1 MKIGSITISTN
12 MTTRWAFHST
22 LLPWLVLALGIPA
35 SFFLFK
41 FLQDSVENVARL
53 RFEREAKDANS
64 IIEGRLR
71 AYGDVLY
78 ALRAVFASEDPVDRL
93 RFHRFIESLDV
104 KHRYPGFISLNYAAY
119 FPARDKKRLEEAV
132 RRDTSLDPQGYPKF
146 AIKPPG
152 ERPEY
157 YAIVYLEPMAG
168 YEFAFGLDL
177 GATTLTTNPEKV
189 AAAIRLQRDSGKLIT
204 SAQPLRV
211 KRATEAIYL
220 AMRLA
225 VYRKGMPIETVE
237 QRQAAYLGSVGSG
250 FDVESLIREALNE
263 EMLRHMRIRL
273 YDSGSAVDSPD
284 SDSLQGKRLLFDSDR
299 RTKGSLAQPAV
310 DSNSIFVH
318 ALPIEIASRV
328 WEFEYSARKD
338 AVISALDKA
347 WPFGVLAGGL
357 LSSLLLFGVFY
368 SLSSSRSQA
377 LKLAAQMTKDLRE
390 TEERFRRIAE
400 NASDLIALI
409 DPQGRRVYVN
419 PAYDTLFGDH
429 KAMVGTDSFEDVH
442 PEDRERVRKSFFDTV
457 NDGKARRTEFRFLL
471 PNGEERHIESQAS
484 SVLDSYGKVALVV
497 RVSRDVTERRKTY
510 EALRARDLQ
519 LQEAQAV
526 ANLGIWERDVR
537 KDLSTWSD
545 QLYRIFGVTRDQFTP
560 SREEFLALV
569 HPEDRARVAMSWKS
583 LLESGPSLLDNQFRI
598 VRPDGTVRTVYTR
611 LHVDRDGSGR
621 AVRILGVCQD
631 VTDRKLA
638 EEEARATE
646 ERFRTM
652 VENVRDYAIYML
664 DPRGYITSWNLGA
677 ERIKGYLA
685 DETIGRHYSLFFLPE
700 HTERGDPG
708 LQLEFAAIQGRY
720 ESEGWSVRKDGSR
733 FWAHV
738 IVTRL
743 LDESGKLRG
752 FSRITH
758 DITERRRAEE
768 DLHSYADRLRVTSR
782 RLVEVQEA
790 ERRLLAGEL
799 HDRVGQNLTA
809 LGLNLSIVASGL
821 PAEDYPELAARL
833 EESSLLVQGTVDA
846 MRNVMAEL
854 RPHAL
859 DDYGLPAA
867 LRTLAASFS
876 RRTGIQVAFQGDAP
890 ATELPK
896 PVDLAMFRIAQ
907 EALNNVAKH
916 SNADHVEI
924 AVKRVNGL
932 ATLSVRDN
940 GVGFDPRR
948 IGASNNGAGWG
959 LLIMRER
966 AEAVGAG
973 FSLHAEPDAGVQ
985 VLVEYHVGAG
995 G

>member
-1 MKIGSITISTN
+1 
-12 MTTRWAFHST
+12 MTAATSGATRPGFN
-22 LLPWLVLALGIPA
+22 LNVLPWLVLAAGITA
-35 SFFLFK
+35 SFFLFA
-41 FLQDSVENVARL
+41 LIRDSVENVARL

-78 ALRAVFASEDPVDRL
+78 ALRALFASEDPVDRL

-119 FPARDKKRLEEAV
+119 VPARDKKRFEEAV
-132 RRDTSLDPQGYPKF
+132 RRDISLDSQGYPKF

-157 YAIVYLEPMAG
+157 YAIMYLEPMAG

-189 AAAIRLQRDSGKLIT
+189 AAAIRLQRDSGKLIA

-225 VYRKGMPIETVE
+225 VYRKGMPVDTVE
-237 QRQAAYLGSVGSG
+237 QLRAAYVGSVGSG

-263 EMLRHMRIRL
+263 EMLRYMRIGL
-273 YDSGSAVDSPD
+273 YDAGTAVDSLD
-284 SDSLQGKRLLFDSDR
+284 SDSSGGKRLLFDSDR
-299 RTKGSLAQPAV
+299 RTKGSLAQSAI
-310 DSNSIFVH
+310 DASSSTFVH
-318 ALPIEIASRV
+318 VLPVEIASRV

-338 AVISALDKA
+338 AVISRLDRA
-347 WPFGVLAGGL
+347 WPYWVLAGGL
-357 LSSLLLFGVFY
+357 LSSLLLFAVLY
-368 SLSSSRSQA
+368 SLSSSRSRA

-390 TEERFRRIAE
+390 TEERFRLISE
-400 NASDLIALI
+400 NASDLITLLDA
-409 DPQGRRVYVN
+409 DGRRVYVN
-419 PAYDTLFGDH
+419 PAYGKLFGDH
-429 KAMVGTDSFEDVH
+429 KALVGTDALQLVH
-442 PEDRERVRKSFFDTV
+442 PEDQERIRHLFADTV
-457 NDGKARRTEFRFLL
+457 RTGEGWRAELRFLL
-471 PNGEERHIESQAS
+471 PNEEVRHIESQGNRVRDA
-484 SVLDSYGKVALVV
+484 DGKLTRVVVVA
-497 RVSRDVTERRKTY
+497 RDVTERRHT
-510 EALRARDLQ
+510 EDALHARDLQ

-526 ANLGIWERDVR
+526 ANLGIWERDIR

-545 QLYRIFGVTRDQFTP
+545 QLYKIFGVTRDRFSP

-569 HPEDRARVAMSWKS
+569 HPEDRARVAMAWKS
-583 LLESGPSLLDNQFRI
+583 LLESGPSLLENQFRI
-598 VRPDGTVRTVYTR
+598 VRPDGAVRTVYTR
-611 LHVDRDGSGR
+611 LHVDRDDSGR
-621 AVRILGVCQD
+621 AVRVLGVCQD

-638 EEEARATE
+638 EEQARATE

-652 VENVRDYAIYML
+652 VENVRDYAIYMM
-664 DPRGYITSWNLGA
+664 DPSGYITSWNLGA

-720 ESEGWSVRKDGSR
+720 ESEGWSVRKDRSR

-768 DLHSYADRLRVTSR
+768 DLHSYADRLRITSR

-890 ATELPK
+890 VTNLPK

-924 AVKRVNGL
+924 AVKRTNGL

-940 GVGFDPRR
+940 GVGFDPKRV
-948 IGASNNGAGWG
+948 GASDNEAGWG

-966 AEAVGAG
+966 AEAVGAD